1 MLIVMIAA
9 AAQML
14 AGNRQLAAT
23 WAEDVRQRSPLLNRD
38 DFFRAFPMKSE
49 AMRSRIS
56 KALQAL
62 GF

>member
-1 MLIVMIAA
+1 MIAA

-14 AGNRQLAAT
+14 AGNERLASE
-23 WAEDVRQRSPLLNRD
+23 WANDARARNALLTRE
-38 DFFRAFPMKSE
+38 DFFRAFPMKSD

-56 KALQAL
+56 TALQAL